1 MSHISLIECIS
12 IIEQM
17 NNSLFLIQINSLY
30 QLIDN
35 TFKNNGK
42 LIFVGNGGSA
52 NDSQHIA
59 GEFTG
64 IGFPAISLSSNI
76 SSITAIANDKHYNYI
91 FVDQLRALR
100 PSEKDILIALTTSG
114 NSINILNVVSE
125 ANYLNIS
132 TFGATGN
139 QLNNKL
145 QQIAKFTIQIPSRN
159 TQRIQEMTLLIFHL
173 IYERMKVNQLTV
185 DK

>member
-1 MSHISLIECIS
+1 MNYITLNECIS
-12 IIEQM
+12 VIDQM
-17 NNSLFLIQINSLY
+17 KSSLFLSK
-30 QLIDN
+30 IDYLHDIIKE
-35 TFKNNGK
+35 TFKKNGK

-52 NDSQHIA
+52 SDSLHFA

-76 SSITAIANDKHYNYI
+76 ASITAIANDKNYNNI
-91 FVDQLRALR
+91 FIDQLKALR

-114 NSINILNVVSE
+114 NSKNILNVILE
-125 ANYLNIS
+125 ANNLHVTTI
-132 TFGATGN
+132 GITGN

-145 QQIAKFTIQIPSRN
+145 HQVAKFTIQIPSRN
-159 TQRIQEMTLLIFHL
+159 TQRIQEMTLLIIHL
-173 IYERMKVNQLTV
+173 IYDRMKVNQLTL